1 MSVVEELLRR
11 GADPNIL
18 DGEDSEKITP
28 LQMACIDDTVDDTVD
43 YIGVVKLLAKQT
55 HLQSLGM
62 VLHKMSLITIFG
74 HKLRIKNFIKKFDI
88 FQEKISTAF
97 GFWVILGIKFLILKQ
112 KYFKND

>member
-1 MSVVEELLRR
+1 MLWNIAGLSIAAGRGMVSVVEELLRR

-62 VLHKMSLITIFG
+62 VSHKMSLKQFLVSSIKSKIFHWKIPTAFWFIFG
-74 HKLRIKNFIKKFDI
+74 IK
-88 FQEKISTAF
+88 
-97 GFWVILGIKFLILKQ
+97 
-112 KYFKND
+112 